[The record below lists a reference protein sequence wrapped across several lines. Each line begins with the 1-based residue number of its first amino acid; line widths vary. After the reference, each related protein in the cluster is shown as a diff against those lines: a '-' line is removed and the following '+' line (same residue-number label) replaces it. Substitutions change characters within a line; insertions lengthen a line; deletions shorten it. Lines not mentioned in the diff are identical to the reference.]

1 MLRSYSNTLVSVRK
15 VTQVSK
21 GRKTVGVDGERALSP
36 LARQELASR
45 IHDSAEPWRARPVK
59 RVYIP
64 KANGKQRPLGIPTIT
79 DRAMQARVKNAL
91 EPQWEVRFEKR
102 SYGFRPGRSA
112 HDAITALHNVATG
125 GNGSP
130 PARQW
135 VLDADLE
142 AAFDRIDHAILL
154 EALGDVPGWG
164 LIRGWLKAGVLES
177 GKLARTEEGIPQG
190 GVISP
195 LLLNVSL
202 HGIEEAAGCRY
213 FPRGE
218 ARKGTPILVRYA
230 DDFVVMCH
238 TKEEAHQ
245 VKAKLE
251 EWLEPRGLRFNEE
264 KTKIRHLTEGFDF
277 LGFNIRRHVRE
288 GKKSVTLTQPSRDSI
303 ERARKRLKSDVRDL
317 YGANAAAVASRLNP
331 FIRGWSTY
339 FRIGA
344 SSKTFSRLDSFL
356 WNRTWRWVART
367 HPHKPERWK
376 ARRYYGKRRRGTRWQ
391 FMDPRRGPSCSS
403 FSRTKIVRHSMAKGS
418 ASPDDPSLSGY
429 WKNRRKK
436 RNQPHMTITKVA
448 LAARQ
453 HGLCPLC
460 RKDLIAGAEYE
471 PDNVRDWVDWFEAM
485 RHRLHEDHL
494 VYRRHGG
501 SDDPKNLRLV
511 HAEYHRLHHA
521 GDGRRFPAVQ
531 IALRSSKTV
540 SETARELGINTETL
554 RGWVK
559 KHKQRNEPSADAP
572 LTLNE
577 RARLKELEH
586 CVRKVEME
594 NAFLK
599 KAATYFA
606 RDPR

>member
-1 MLRSYSNTLVSVRK
+1 MVNKASEAQLAVNGPKGVELDWSQIDWGRANENVRRLRQRIFRAASEGDHRQVKNLSKLILRSYSNTLVSVRR
-15 VTQVSK
+15 VTQISK
-21 GRKTVGVDGERALSP
+21 GRKTAGVDGERALSP

-45 IHDSAEPWRARPVK
+45 IHDSTKPWRARPVK

-91 EPQWEVRFEKR
+91 EPQWEARFEKR

-112 HDAITALHNVATG
+112 QDAITALHNVATG

-142 AAFDRIDHAILL
+142 AAFDRIDHATLL
-154 EALGDVPGWG
+154 KALGDVPGRG
-164 LIRGWLKAGVLES
+164 LIRCWLKAGVLEN
-177 GKLARTEEGIPQG
+177 GKLARTEEGTPQG

-195 LLLNVSL
+195 LLLNIAL
-202 HGIEEAAGCRY
+202 HGMEEAAGCRY

-251 EWLEPRGLRFNEE
+251 EWLKPRGLKFNEE

-277 LGFNIRRHVRE
+277 LGFTIRRHVRP
-288 GKKSVTLTQPSRDSI
+288 GKKPITLTQPSKDSI

-317 YGANAAAVASRLNP
+317 YGANAAAVVSRLNP

-339 FRIGA
+339 FRTGA
-344 SSKTFSRLDSFL
+344 STKTFTRLDSFL

-376 ARRYYGKRRRGTRWQ
+376 ARRYYGKRGSGSKWQ
-391 FMDPRRGPSCSS
+391 FMDPLSGAKLLK
-403 FSRTKIVRHSMAKGS
+403 FSRTKIVRHSMVKGA
-418 ASPDDPSLSGY
+418 ASPDDPSLNDY

-436 RNQPHMTITKVA
+436 RTQPHMTTAKVA

-501 SDDPKNLRLV
+501 SDDPKNMRLV
-511 HAEYHRLHHA
+511 HAECHRLHHA
-521 GDGRRFPAVQ
+521 GDGRRFP
-531 IALRSSKTV
+531 K
-540 SETARELGINTETL
+540 NTIHPDA
-554 RGWVK
+554 G
-559 KHKQRNEPSADAP
+559 QRNAAEGSA
-572 LTLNE
+572 
-577 RARLKELEH
+577 
-586 CVRKVEME
+586 
-594 NAFLK
+594 
-599 KAATYFA
+599 
-606 RDPR
+606 